1 MAPHRGPGSGSG
13 SESAPTVTALAMP
26 PVPNRDDLDAT
37 CVSWTALMTSPHI
50 EKMMMLIFDV
60 RWEFLEV
67 GVTKIMLNL
76 QDGLDR
82 TAVGGLAFTF
92 LLEVQR

>member
-1 MAPHRGPGSGSG
+1 
-13 SESAPTVTALAMP
+13 
-26 PVPNRDDLDAT
+26 
-37 CVSWTALMTSPHI
+37 MT
-50 EKMMMLIFDV
+50 LIFDD

-82 TAVGGLAFTF
+82 TAVGGLASTF
-92 LLEVQR
+92 LWGER